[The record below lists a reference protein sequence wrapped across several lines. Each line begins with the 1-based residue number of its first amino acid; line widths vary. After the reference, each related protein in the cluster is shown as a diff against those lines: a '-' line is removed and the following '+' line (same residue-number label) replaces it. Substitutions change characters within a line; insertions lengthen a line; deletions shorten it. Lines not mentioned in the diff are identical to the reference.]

1 MKIKVFDNAYL
12 NGEYV
17 TFVNIEGF
25 TFAIDEDDIMIT
37 GPRRVDFS
45 EARERGYDI
54 SDDSKEYIYL
64 ANYTYDD
71 IVSCC
76 NSIVFI
82 PNTMELFDI
91 NESRD
96 DELVGHIDLNNK
108 TILFKDDEE
117 KDTVIVPSTNYII
130 CLNSY
135 YRDYASGATYEE
147 PYAMFSVMAK
157 SYDDAKNKTLHLL
170 QENGIEW
177 SENYST
183 ITENQ
188 ALAMVNSEDDWKCRI
203 YKNTI
208 GKELLD
214 IVEEDR

>member
-1 MKIKVFDNAYL
+1 MKIKIFNKAIL

-17 TFVNIEGF
+17 TFVDIEGL
-25 TFAIDEDDIMIT
+25 TFIIDEDDIMMT
-37 GPRRVDFS
+37 SSRRVDFS
-45 EARERGYDI
+45 ESRETDYDI

-76 NSIVFI
+76 NSIVFV
-82 PNTMELFDI
+82 PNTMELLDI
-91 NESRD
+91 NESKS
-96 DELVGHIDLNNK
+96 ELIGYVDLNNR
-108 TILFKDDEE
+108 TILSKDDNE
-117 KDTVIVPSTNYII
+117 KDTAVSNAANYII

-135 YRDYASGATYEE
+135 YRDYASGDTYEE
-147 PYAMFSVMAK
+147 PYAIFSVMAK
-157 SYDDAKNKTLHLL
+157 SYDDAKNKALHLL
-170 QENGIEW
+170 QENGIKW
-177 SENYST
+177 SENYSV

-203 YKNTI
+203 YKNNI

-214 IVEEDR
+214 IEEDK